1 MVAQPS
7 FLLREA
13 RRRMGLSQRAL
24 ALRAGTA
31 QSVVARI
38 EAGTTSPSWSTLE
51 RLLQA
56 LGFEIQ
62 ADLAVQ
68 PSGDTHMLD
77 DVARIL
83 GLAPEQRLVELRNF
97 DRFLKA
103 ARRVP

>member
-1 MVAQPS
+1 
-7 FLLREA
+7 
-13 RRRMGLSQRAL
+13 MGLSQRAL
-24 ALRAGTA
+24 ASRAQTA

-51 RLLQA
+51 RLLGA

-62 ADLAVQ
+62 ADLAVRPQ
-68 PSGDTHMLD
+68 MDTHMLD
-77 DVARIL
+77 DVTRIL
-83 GLAPEQRLVELRNF
+83 GLTPEQRLVELRNF